1 MKLIYCTQ
9 CKDIVLL
16 HARERKCYCGE
27 SSGRYLDEL
36 NAEYSGPC
44 LMLGIDNGS
53 LYDAVQLH
61 KKHPDGELG
70 IRFEAF
76 IIPETA
82 ATVKRKES
90 DDKKVQSAAA
100 SG

>member
-1 MKLIYCTQ
+1 MKLLYCTQ

-27 SSGRYLDEL
+27 SSGRYLDAL

-53 LYDAVQLH
+53 LREAVHSH
-61 KKHPDGELG
+61 KSHPDGLRG

-82 ATVKRKES
+82 PTIKHKKE
-90 DDKKVQSAAA
+90 D
-100 SG
+100 